1 MSIEKLIEENTAAI
15 SALTKVLLDRLAS
28 FDKERLTATA
38 EGGEQVKSS
47 DKKADTKKSTADSA
61 SSVKG
66 AGQAASEKS
75 DNAKD
80 KPAASKE
87 ETEALYAKIR
97 QPFLDLVAADRP
109 KAQALLDEM
118 GVKALKAAGYEQL
131 LIAQAALVK
140 ADSEDDIA

>member
-47 DKKADTKKSTADSA
+47 DKKADTKKSTTDSA
-61 SSVKG
+61 SSAKG
-66 AGQAASEKS
+66 AGQAGSEKS

-87 ETEALYAKIR
+87 ETEALYETIR
-97 QPFLDLVAADRP
+97 QPFLDLVAADRS
-109 KAQALLDEM
+109 KAVALLKDM
-118 GVKALKAAGYEQL
+118 GVTALKAANYDQL
-131 LIAQAALVK
+131 LIAQAALTK
-140 ADSEDDIA
+140 AEDDIA